1 MYPIK
6 GLKSN
11 LRIKTFWH
19 KQYSRLNFCIF
30 AKKQY
35 FMNLLKKFSPF
46 YNLALFYILVS
57 LVLRI
62 VLVFH
67 PITQTSFTFIDS
79 LKIFTIG
86 FVSDLFVFVLAT
98 GFLWLYLIFISNS
111 KYYKPYGYIIFGLL
125 VALFLYI
132 ASGKTILNEY
142 GGALPKIG
150 LIFVGIKTLLF
161 GLLLF
166 LPKYRSQ
173 IRFWLFTFVM
183 FLYVVFILQNG
194 ISEYFFWNEFGVK
207 YNFIA
212 VNYLVYT
219 NEVIGNIMESY
230 PVIPLFSALFLL
242 AGTVT
247 YFIVKRTRNYIDF
260 IPNFS
265 DKLKLSGIYL
275 SLFGISLLA
284 IPYLAKKENS
294 QNVFANELQSNGI
307 YRFYLAFVNSELD
320 YFKFYKTLPEN
331 EAFALLGKQINSI
344 SGVST
349 LRPIKSDSVETKKN
363 VVLITIESY
372 SADFMKMYGNEQNI
386 TPFLDN
392 LAQKSLL
399 FTNLYAVGNR
409 TVRGLEAVTL
419 CFPPTAGE
427 SVVKRKDNKDKFST
441 GAVFKQKGYNVK
453 FLYGGDAFFDNME
466 DFFVG
471 NGYDIVDKKSFT
483 PDEITFANI
492 WGVCDEDMANK
503 AIKVMNTEA
512 KTGKPFFNHWMT
524 VSNHRPFTYPN
535 NKINIPGDAKS
546 RDGGVKYTDYALK
559 KFFEMAS
566 KQPWY
571 KNTVFVIL
579 ADHCASSAGK
589 TELPVDKYKIPA
601 MIYSPGFIQP
611 QNYTNLMSQIDI
623 MPTLFGLLHFNYQSK
638 FFGQDV
644 LKPDYKPRALVATY
658 QDLGLIKDNV
668 LTVLSPKQT
677 VKQFQLT
684 LKPDQKL
691 SPEFQ
696 IYYDQV
702 PLIKERTDLV
712 NETISYYQTASDILK
727 KKKYQ
732 KLK

>member
-1 MYPIK
+1 
-6 GLKSN
+6 
-11 LRIKTFWH
+11 
-19 KQYSRLNFCIF
+19 
-30 AKKQY
+30 
-35 FMNLLKKFSPF
+35 MNLLKKFSPF

-98 GFLWLYLIFISNS
+98 SFLWLYLIFISNS
-111 KYYKPYGYIIFGLL
+111 KYYKPYGYIIFGFFIALL
-125 VALFLYI
+125 LYI

-150 LIFVGIKTLLF
+150 LIFISIKTILF

-166 LPKYRSQ
+166 LPKYRNQ

-247 YFIVKRTRNYIDF
+247 YFIVKRTRNYIDI
-260 IPNFS
+260 IPTFT

-441 GAVFKQKGYNVK
+441 GAIFKQKGYNVK

-483 PDEITFANI
+483 PEEVTFANI

-503 AIKVMNTEA
+503 AIKIMNTEA
-512 KTGKPFFNHWMT
+512 NTGKPFFNHWMT

-535 NKINIPGDAKS
+535 NKIDIPGDAKS

-566 KQPWY
+566 KQPWF

-644 LKPDYKPRALVATY
+644 LKPDYTPRALVATY

-691 SPEFQ
+691 SPAFQ

>member
-1 MYPIK
+1 M
-6 GLKSN
+6 
-11 LRIKTFWH
+11 
-19 KQYSRLNFCIF
+19 NF
-30 AKKQY
+30 
-35 FMNLLKKFSPF
+35 LKKFSPF

-57 LVLRI
+57 FVLRI

-67 PITQTSFTFIDS
+67 PITQTSFSFIDS
-79 LKIFTIG
+79 FKIFSMGLI
-86 FVSDLFVFVLAT
+86 SDAFVFVVAT
-98 GFLWLYLIFISNS
+98 SFLWLYLIFISNS
-111 KYYKPYGYIIFGLL
+111 KYYKPYGYIIFGFL
-125 VALFLYI
+125 VALLLYI
-132 ASGKTILNEY
+132 ATGKSILHEY

-150 LIFVGIKTLLF
+150 MIFVGIKTLLF

-166 LPKYRSQ
+166 LPKYRSK

-183 FLYVVFILQNG
+183 FLYVVLILQNG

-230 PVIPLFSALFLL
+230 PVIPLFSALFII

-247 YFIVKRTRNYIDF
+247 YFIVKRTRNYIDD
-260 IPNFS
+260 IPTLN
-265 DKLKLSGIYL
+265 DKLKLSAIYL
-275 SLFGISLLA
+275 TSFSISLLA
-284 IPYLAKKENS
+284 VPYLAKKENS
-294 QNVFANELQSNGI
+294 QNVFANELQSNGM
-307 YRFYLAFVNSELD
+307 YRFYLAFMNSELD
-320 YFKFYKTLPEN
+320 YFKFYKTMPEN
-331 EAFALLGKQINSI
+331 DAFALLDKQIPSI
-344 SGVST
+344 SGIST
-349 LRPIKSDSVETKKN
+349 IRQIQSNTAENPKN

-372 SADFMKMYGNEQNI
+372 SADFMKVYGNKQNI
-386 TPFLDN
+386 TPFLDSI
-392 LAQKSLL
+392 AQKSML

-427 SVVKRKDNKDKFST
+427 SVVKREDNKNKFST
-441 GAVFKQKGYNVK
+441 GALFKQKGYNVK

-466 DFFVG
+466 DFFSG

-483 PDEITFANI
+483 PEEITFANV

-503 AIKVMNTEA
+503 AIKVMNEEA

-535 NKINIPGDAKS
+535 DKIDIPGDIKS
-546 RDGGVKYTDYALK
+546 RDGGVKYTDYALR
-559 KFFEMAS
+559 KFFAMAS
-566 KQPWY
+566 KQPWF

-589 TELPVDKYKIPA
+589 TELPVDKYRIPA
-601 MIYSPGFIQP
+601 MIYSPGFIEP
-611 QNYTNLMSQIDI
+611 QKYTNVMSQIDV
-623 MPTLFGLLHFNYQSK
+623 MPTLFGLLHFDYQSK
-638 FFGQDV
+638 FYGQDV
-644 LKPDYKPRALVATY
+644 MKSDYRPRALIATY

-668 LTVLSPKQT
+668 LTILSPKQT

-684 LKPDQKL
+684 LKPDQKTAAD
-691 SPEFQ
+691 FQ

-702 PLIKERTDLV
+702 PLNNKRTDLI

-732 KLK
+732 VIVD